1 MIFTRRNLFPFII
14 ILAILGGAIFAKTGY
29 VLTLHSGVT
38 FAHGFPLRLW
48 GIHYGPDG
56 TRCVVPF
63 KEPDMFYPML
73 PLPWQ
78 YILGF
83 GIDLLFS
90 AAVFHLLSMDPGN
103 DRIRRIIRNAA
114 WYLVFALL
122 CLMVLSILVD
132 YKHGIHGM
140 LNLAMF
146 LIYAGIFILSFFTL
160 FRKGSENAG

>member
-1 MIFTRRNLFPFII
+1 MIFTRRNLLLFFI
-14 ILAILGGAIFAKTGY
+14 ILAIPAGAVFAKAGY
-29 VLTLHSGVT
+29 VLTLHGGVT

-56 TRCVVPF
+56 TRCIVPF
-63 KEPDMFYPML
+63 EEPGMFFPLL

-78 YILGF
+78 YVLGF
-83 GIDLLFS
+83 GINLLFS
-90 AAVFHLLSMDPGN
+90 AAVFHLLSMEPGN
-103 DRIRRIIRNAA
+103 DKIRRIIKNAA

-122 CLMVLSILVD
+122 CLIALNISVD
-132 YKHGIHGM
+132 CKHGIHGM

-160 FRKGSENAG
+160 FRKGNPHAD